1 MFRIIPYIHL
11 NIKTPSPFFFK
22 AAAGGI
28 TSKSI
33 HERYAI
39 SLLGMGD
46 YEAAVGHF
54 IQAASAPCQVVAFFP
69 TYVPT
74 NLPRPGA
81 AQSKPLSS
89 AGFSSPA
96 ASSRAAAAVV
106 RYLENVRPS
115 THAAADEVERRRKD
129 KVNASNSG
137 QDDEDVMWRQSQ
149 SRGKGEDTRHSLRG
163 VTAEEEDANILV
175 GASMVDTVLLVAR
188 LHCVP
193 PRKWDIVDLL
203 SRPNRVHEASCL
215 PLLAERGVAY
225 AEALLWL
232 YRSVGAH
239 ERVLQNLTEAKCV
252 SPSDPEAMT
261 VPQFYA
267 WSSDYLRSLWRSSH
281 ASEVR
286 LVVTPIA
293 GAHEPPVVALLRANP
308 LLGLRVFLPDSAD
321 KAEATSPTSFAA
333 SPRARR
339 GRLPSV
345 GQSGSSDPS
354 SSTVLGGLGM
364 NVKQVTDI
372 LRRVTPDASRPEPA
386 DSSGGGEDTVPLEAK
401 LGLAVA
407 YLEAL
412 IAASGGASSEGH
424 DELGLLLVEGAYD
437 NDQPKSLRNAFANKL
452 RAFLLESTQYDP
464 TKLLAALPPDAQL
477 EKALVLSRL
486 GQHEAVLR
494 IYVHELFD
502 PVLAE
507 QYCDRIYRAAAAQ
520 AAKVNDD
527 SIADG
532 AGQGSM
538 RDQATAAQDVYLD
551 LMKVFLTDDPNSATR
566 ESTVDVE
573 AAVALL
579 SRHFTRINP
588 VKVLTSFPPS
598 TPLARLAPFL
608 GKAMRHLESEKR
620 SLSVKHGLLKVHFM
634 NLSHEVTQ
642 RRIEQLSNMTR
653 VPALAKL
660 GTPKQSLP
668 AQVLSESEEVTGVAD
683 HEVTCVQ
690 HFYESGHVVL
700 QFEVRNCAVKGVSMK
715 GVKVRAVAADDDL
728 FSVEAE
734 MELPYLPF
742 GSAGSCYVVL
752 REMKQ
757 TMGAVNTSFSCDLF
771 YNDIVTPLLNLDI
784 ST

>member
-1 MFRIIPYIHL
+1 
-11 NIKTPSPFFFK
+11 
-22 AAAGGI
+22 
-28 TSKSI
+28 
-33 HERYAI
+33 
-39 SLLGMGD
+39 
-46 YEAAVGHF
+46 
-54 IQAASAPCQVVAFFP
+54 
-69 TYVPT
+69 
-74 NLPRPGA
+74 
-81 AQSKPLSS
+81 
-89 AGFSSPA
+89 
-96 ASSRAAAAVV
+96 
-106 RYLENVRPS
+106 
-115 THAAADEVERRRKD
+115 
-129 KVNASNSG
+129 
-137 QDDEDVMWRQSQ
+137 
-149 SRGKGEDTRHSLRG
+149 
-163 VTAEEEDANILV
+163 
-175 GASMVDTVLLVAR
+175 
-188 LHCVP
+188 
-193 PRKWDIVDLL
+193 
-203 SRPNRVHEASCL
+203 
-215 PLLAERGVAY
+215 
-225 AEALLWL
+225 
-232 YRSVGAH
+232 
-239 ERVLQNLTEAKCV
+239 
-252 SPSDPEAMT
+252 
-261 VPQFYA
+261 
-267 WSSDYLRSLWRSSH
+267 LWRSSH
-281 ASEVR
+281 PSEVR

-321 KAEATSPTSFAA
+321 KTDATSPTSFAA

-339 GRLPSV
+339 GRLPSS
-345 GQSGSSDPS
+345 GQSGDS
-354 SSTVLGGLGM
+354 SSSSGAALGGLGM
-364 NVKQVTDI
+364 SVKQVTDI
-372 LRRVTPDASRPEPA
+372 LRRVMPDASRPEPA
-386 DSSGGGEDTVPLEAK
+386 DSTGSGEDAVPLEAK

-412 IAASGGASSEGH
+412 IAASGEASSEGH
-424 DELGLLLVEGAYD
+424 DELGLLLIEGAHD
-437 NDQPKSLRNAFANKL
+437 NDQPKSIRNAFANKL

-464 TKLLAALPPDAQL
+464 TKLLAVLPPDAQL

-486 GQHEAVLR
+486 GRHEAVLR

-507 QYCDRIYRAAAAQ
+507 QYCDRIYRAAAAAQ
-520 AAKVNDD
+520 ASNQLNNDD
-527 SIADG
+527 NADS
-532 AGQGSM
+532 ARQESA

-566 ESTVDVE
+566 ESTADVE

-668 AQVLSESEEVTGVAD
+668 AQVLSESEDVTGVAE

-690 HFYESGHVVL
+690 HFYESGHIVL
-700 QFEVRNCAVKGVSMK
+700 QFEVRNCAVKGASMK